1 MDKKV
6 KKAKI
11 IMEFAE
17 GVNLTANATLDEAL
31 QVFSAMVGDGEVKV
45 KVEYEDGSDAELTR
59 EEEEEEEYEDEDDDD
74 DRHTQG
80 ERSRSAG
87 STPRMGGRRR
97 LFAHSGAMCVA
108 RATRPRPRLVVVTN
122 SVGRGT

>member
-6 KKAKI
+6 IKAKI
-11 IMEFAE
+11 IMKFAE

-59 EEEEEEEYEDEDDDD
+59 EEEEEKEDEEEEDEEED
-74 DRHTQG
+74 G
-80 ERSRSAG
+80 E
-87 STPRMGGRRR
+87 
-97 LFAHSGAMCVA
+97 
-108 RATRPRPRLVVVTN
+108 
-122 SVGRGT
+122 